1 MKKYLLSFALLFL
14 ALPSWAGPVETIPN
28 VSYYDGPD
36 RDAHRHRLDLYL
48 PQGVSR
54 FPTVVFVHGGAWTMG
69 SKDGFLMLP
78 GHRAIDHGNFFA
90 AKGIAAVHV
99 NYRLSP
105 KVLHPEHIIDV
116 ARSIAWVRQNIA
128 KYGGDVDNIFIMGHS
143 AGGHLVALAATDS
156 RYLRAEGLTPQM
168 IRGVIGVSGV
178 YVLDPTLVTAG
189 PGAASMPKSPPTML
203 KSVFGNEAQGHIDAS
218 PIAHVAPGLPPFL
231 LAYANRDI
239 PTLPAQAVAF
249 QEALSKKGVSAKAL
263 LVTPRDH
270 QTVLKA
276 MLEDGDPLGDAVL
289 KFIRTGKPE

>member
-1 MKKYLLSFALLFL
+1 MKKHSFVLLLLL
-14 ALPSWAGPVETIPN
+14 IASPLCAGPIETIKN
-28 VSYYDGPD
+28 VSYYDGAD
-36 RDAHRHRLDLYL
+36 RDAAQHKLDLYL

-69 SKDGFLMLP
+69 SKDGFLALL
-78 GHRAIDHGNFFA
+78 GHRAADHGNFFA
-90 AKGIAAVHV
+90 EKGIAAVHV

-116 ARSIAWVRQNIA
+116 TRSIAWVRRNIA

-143 AGGHLVALAATDS
+143 AGGHLVALAASDPK
-156 RYLRAEGLTPQM
+156 YLQAEGLTPQM

-189 PGAASMPKSPPTML
+189 PGAAGMPKSPPTML
-203 KSVFGNEAQGHIDAS
+203 KSVFGSEAQTHIDAS

-239 PTLPAQAVAF
+239 PTLPAQAVAM
-249 QEALSKKGVSAKAL
+249 QEALAKKGVSARAL

-270 QTVLKA
+270 QTVLKS
-276 MLEDGDPLGDAVL
+276 MLEDSDPLGEAVL